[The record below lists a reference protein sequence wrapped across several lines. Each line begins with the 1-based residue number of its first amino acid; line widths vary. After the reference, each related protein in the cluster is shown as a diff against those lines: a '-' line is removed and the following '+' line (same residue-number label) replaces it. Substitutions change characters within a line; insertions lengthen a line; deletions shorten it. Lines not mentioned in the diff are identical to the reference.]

1 MPAGPVSR
9 PVSDAASVRPRYPR
23 SVRIPGPDVAEPVPA
38 VPARRLSALPFPKEL
53 AMKVLACDGIHE
65 DGLALFREAGWD
77 VVVAPAPIKDPDV
90 LAQALAEVDAVLV
103 RSATQV
109 PAEALREAR
118 NLRVIGR
125 AGAGVD
131 TIDVDAATARG
142 IAVMNAPDG
151 NTLAAAEHA
160 ISLLFALA
168 RHIPRADAG
177 MKAGEWPKAGLTG
190 FELEG
195 KKLGVIGLGRIG
207 GTVARKAQ
215 GIGMEVAA
223 HDPFLPAS
231 AAGKGSVP
239 LKTLDELL
247 AWADVVTLHI
257 PRTKETTNLL
267 SEARMRAMKKGAYLI
282 NAARG
287 GLVDEAALL
296 TLLEEGHIAGAALDT
311 FATEPL
317 QADSPLRANAKLIL
331 TPHLGASTSEAQ
343 QAVSTILARQ
353 IIDFVATGAVAGC
366 VNLPPLTAEAAREVG
381 PWMPLMSSLGR
392 LAARLVPAPT
402 RLEITYAGR
411 TEALDTRPLS
421 RLLVAAL
428 LGTASGR
435 VTPVNALQEA
445 AARGLTVSET
455 LGGDGDGF
463 DRLLKLRVV
472 GEHRTREIEA
482 TLHRGPRVVRLDGVE
497 IEFDPQAHVLLLRN
511 EDRPGM
517 IGTVGSQLGAAGVN
531 IVNFALGAAGDG
543 QARAAITVDRPV
555 AEEQLA
561 VLRATPG
568 ILSLAQV

>member
-1 MPAGPVSR
+1 
-9 PVSDAASVRPRYPR
+9 
-23 SVRIPGPDVAEPVPA
+23 
-38 VPARRLSALPFPKEL
+38 
-53 AMKVLACDGIHE
+53 MKVLACDGIHE
-65 DGLALFREAGWD
+65 DGLALFRDAGWE
-77 VVVAPAPIKDPDV
+77 VVVSDPIKEPAA
-90 LAQALAEVDAVLV
+90 LTQALKGVDAILV
-103 RSATQV
+103 RSATKV
-109 PAEALREAR
+109 PAEALADAGQ
-118 NLRVIGR
+118 LRVIGR

-131 TIDVDAATARG
+131 TIDVDAATQRG

-267 SEARMRAMKKGAYLI
+267 SEASMRSMKKGAYLI

-287 GLVDEAALL
+287 GLVDEGALL
-296 TLLEEGHIAGAALDT
+296 RLIEEGHIAGAALDT
-311 FATEPL
+311 FVTEPL
-317 QADSPLRANAKLIL
+317 PADSALRGNPKLIL

-445 AARGLTVSET
+445 AARGLVVSET

-463 DRLLKLRVV
+463 DRLLRLRVV
-472 GEHRTREIEA
+472 GENRTREIEA

-517 IGTVGSQLGAAGVN
+517 IGVVGSTLGAAGVN

-543 QARAAITVDRPV
+543 QARAAITIDRPV
-555 AEEQLA
+555 NDEQLA
-561 VLRATPG
+561 ALRATPG

>member
-1 MPAGPVSR
+1 
-9 PVSDAASVRPRYPR
+9 
-23 SVRIPGPDVAEPVPA
+23 
-38 VPARRLSALPFPKEL
+38 
-53 AMKVLACDGIHE
+53 MKVLACDGIHE
-65 DGLALFREAGWD
+65 DGLQLFRLAGWD
-77 VVVAPAPIKDPDV
+77 VAISDPIKDPEE
-90 LAQALAEVDAVLV
+90 LAAAIADADALLV

-109 PAEALREAR
+109 PASALEHAR
-118 NLRVIGR
+118 RLRVIGR

-131 TIDVDAATARG
+131 TIDVDAATAKG

-160 ISLLFALA
+160 LSLLFALA

-177 MKAGEWPKAGLTG
+177 MKAGQWPKAGLTG

-223 HDPFLPAS
+223 YDPFLPPS

-247 AWADVVTLHI
+247 AWADIVTLHI
-257 PRTKETTNLL
+257 PRTKETTHLL
-267 SEARMRAMKKGAYLI
+267 SEARLRSMKQGAYLI

-296 TLLEEGHIAGAALDT
+296 RLLDEGHLGGAALDT

-317 QADSPLRANAKLIL
+317 PADSPLRPHPKLIL

-353 IIDFVATGAVAGC
+353 VIDFVATGAVAGC

-381 PWMPLMSSLGR
+381 PWMPLMSALGR

-402 RLEITYAGR
+402 RLEVTYAGR
-411 TEALDTRPLS
+411 TDALDTRPLT

-428 LGTASGR
+428 LGAHSGR
-435 VTPVNALQEA
+435 VTPVNALQQA
-445 AARGLTVSET
+445 ASRGLVVAETV
-455 LGGDGDGF
+455 GGDGDGF
-463 DRLLKLRVV
+463 DRLLRIRV
-472 GEHRTREIEA
+472 ESDTRTREIEA

-517 IGTVGSQLGAAGVN
+517 IGTVGSQLGAAGIN

-543 QARAAITVDRPV
+543 QARAAITVDQPLDE
-555 AEEQLA
+555 AQLST
-561 VLRATPG
+561 LRATPG
-568 ILSLAQV
+568 VLSLQQV

>member
-1 MPAGPVSR
+1 M
-9 PVSDAASVRPRYPR
+9 
-23 SVRIPGPDVAEPVPA
+23 RI
-38 VPARRLSALPFPKEL
+38 LAL
-53 AMKVLACDGIHE
+53 DGIHA
-65 DGLALFREAGWD
+65 DGLTLFRDAGYEVEASD
-77 VVVAPAPIKDPDV
+77 PIKDPAQ
-90 LAQALAEVDAVLV
+90 LAAKLAGVDAVLV

-109 PAEALREAR
+109 TREALA
-118 NLRVIGR
+118 NAPQLKVIGR

-131 TIDVDAATARG
+131 TIDVDAATERG

-160 ISLLFALA
+160 VSLLFALA

-207 GTVARKAQ
+207 STVARKAA

-223 HDPFLPAS
+223 FDPFLPAS
-231 AAGKGSVP
+231 AAGRMSVP
-239 LKTLDELL
+239 MKPLDELL
-247 AWADVVTLHI
+247 AWADIITLHI
-257 PRTKETTNLL
+257 PRTKDTTNIIG
-267 SEARMRAMKKGAYLI
+267 EAQMRRMKKGAYLI

-287 GLVDEAALL
+287 GLVDEDALL
-296 TLLEEGHIAGAALDT
+296 KLLDEGHLGGAALDT
-311 FATEPL
+311 FVTEPL
-317 QADSPLRANAKLIL
+317 QKDSPLRDNPKLIL

-353 IIDFVATGAVAGC
+353 MIDFLETGAVAGC
-366 VNLPPLTAEAAREVG
+366 VNLPPLSAEAAREVG
-381 PWMPLMSSLGR
+381 PWMPLMTALGK

-402 RLEITYAGR
+402 KLQVTYAGR
-411 TEALDTRPLS
+411 TEALDTRPLT

-445 AARGLTVSET
+445 AARGLQVAET

-463 DRLLKLRVV
+463 DRLLRIRVE
-472 GEHRTREIEA
+472 GESGAREIEA

-497 IEFDPQAHVLLLRN
+497 LDFDPLGHVLLMRN
-511 EDRPGM
+511 EDRPGV
-517 IGTVGSQLGAAGVN
+517 IGLVGSHLGAAGIN
-531 IVNFALGAAGDG
+531 IVNFSLGSRGDG
-543 QARAAITVDRPV
+543 GAVAAITVDRVVPE
-555 AEEQLA
+555 AQLA
-561 VLRATPG
+561 SLRGIPG
-568 ILSLAQV
+568 IVAMEQI

>member
-1 MPAGPVSR
+1 MR
-9 PVSDAASVRPRYPR
+9 
-23 SVRIPGPDVAEPVPA
+23 
-38 VPARRLSALPFPKEL
+38 
-53 AMKVLACDGIHE
+53 VLALDGIHA
-65 DGLALFREAGWD
+65 DGLNLFRDAGYSVETAD
-77 VVVAPAPIKDPDV
+77 PIKDP
-90 LAQALAEVDAVLV
+90 AALAAKLANIDAVLV

-109 PAEALREAR
+109 SAEALAGAA
-118 NLRVIGR
+118 NLKVIGR

-131 TIDVDAATARG
+131 TIDVEAATARG

-168 RHIPRADAG
+168 RHIPKADAG
-177 MKAGEWPKAGLTG
+177 MKAGEWPKTGLTG

-195 KKLGVIGLGRIG
+195 KRLGVIGLGRIG
-207 GTVARKAQ
+207 ATVARKAA

-223 HDPFLPAS
+223 YDPFLPA
-231 AAGKGSVP
+231 AAADRMSVP
-239 LKTLDELL
+239 MKSLDELL
-247 AWADVVTLHI
+247 AWADIVTLHI
-257 PRTKETTNLL
+257 PRTKDTTNLL
-267 SEARMRAMKKGAYLI
+267 SEERLRTMKKGAYVI

-287 GLVDEAALL
+287 GLVDEAALIR
-296 TLLEEGHIAGAALDT
+296 LLDEGHLAGAALDT

-317 QADSPLRANAKLIL
+317 PKDSPLRQHPRLIL

-353 IIDFVATGAVAGC
+353 IIDFLKTGAVAGC

-381 PWMPLMSSLGR
+381 PWMPLMTALGK
-392 LAARLVPAPT
+392 LSARLVPAPT
-402 RLEITYAGR
+402 KLHITYAGR
-411 TEALDTRPLS
+411 TEALDTRPLT

-428 LGTASGR
+428 LGSASGR
-435 VTPVNALQEA
+435 VTPVNALHEA
-445 AARGLTVSET
+445 AARGLEVSET

-463 DRLLKLRVV
+463 DRLLRIQVAGA
-472 GEHRTREIEA
+472 GEDGRERTREIEA

-497 IEFDPQAHVLLLRN
+497 IEFDPLAPVLLMRN

-543 QARAAITVDRPV
+543 QARAAITVDRPMD
-555 AEEQLA
+555 ESQLNA
-561 VLRATPG
+561 LRAIPG
-568 ILSLAQV
+568 VLSLQQV

>member
-1 MPAGPVSR
+1 
-9 PVSDAASVRPRYPR
+9 
-23 SVRIPGPDVAEPVPA
+23 
-38 VPARRLSALPFPKEL
+38 
-53 AMKVLACDGIHE
+53 MKVLACDGIHD
-65 DGLALFREAGWD
+65 DGLALFRDAGWD
-77 VVVAPAPIKDPDV
+77 VVVSDPIKDP
-90 LAQALAEVDAVLV
+90 AALAAALTGVDALLV

-109 PAEALREAR
+109 TAEAIACAK

-131 TIDVDAATARG
+131 TIDVDAATERG

-160 ISLLFALA
+160 LSLLFALA
-168 RHIPRADAG
+168 RHVPRADAG
-177 MKAGEWPKAGLTG
+177 MKAGQWPKAGLTG

-215 GIGMEVAA
+215 GIGMHVAA

-231 AAGKGSVP
+231 AAGKGSVA

-247 AWADVVTLHI
+247 AWADIVTLHI

-267 SEARMRAMKKGAYLI
+267 SEAKMRLMRPGGYVI

-296 TLLEEGHIAGAALDT
+296 KLLEEGHLAGAALDT
-311 FATEPL
+311 FVTEPL
-317 QADSPLRANAKLIL
+317 QADSPLRANPKLIL

-353 IIDFVATGAVAGC
+353 ILDFIDTGAVAGC

-402 RLEITYAGR
+402 HLHITYAGR
-411 TEALDTRPLS
+411 TEALDTRPLT
-421 RLLVAAL
+421 RLLVCAL
-428 LGTASGR
+428 LGSASGR
-435 VTPVNALQEA
+435 VTPVNALAEA
-445 AARGLTVSET
+445 SGRGLHVAETV
-455 LGGDGDGF
+455 GGDGDGF
-463 DRLLKLRVV
+463 DRLLRLRVSNDT
-472 GEHRTREIEA
+472 RTREIEA

-517 IGTVGSQLGAAGVN
+517 VGQVGSKLGAAGIN

-543 QARAAITVDRPV
+543 EARAAITVDREV
-555 AEEQLA
+555 SEAELET
-561 VLRATPG
+561 LRATPG
-568 ILSLAQV
+568 ILSLQQA

>member
-1 MPAGPVSR
+1 
-9 PVSDAASVRPRYPR
+9 
-23 SVRIPGPDVAEPVPA
+23 
-38 VPARRLSALPFPKEL
+38 
-53 AMKVLACDGIHE
+53 MKVLACDGIHE
-65 DGLALFREAGWD
+65 DGLTLFREAGWD
-77 VVVAPAPIKDPDV
+77 VVVSDPIKDP
-90 LAQALAEVDAVLV
+90 AALTEALKGVDAVLV
-103 RSATQV
+103 RSATKV
-109 PAEALREAR
+109 PAEALAQAA

-177 MKAGEWPKAGLTG
+177 MKAGEWPKNGLTG

-239 LKTLDELL
+239 LKTLEELL

-267 SEARMRAMKKGAYLI
+267 SEASMRSMKKGAYLI

-296 TLLEEGHIAGAALDT
+296 TLIEEGHIAGAALDT
-311 FATEPL
+311 FVTEPL
-317 QADSPLRANAKLIL
+317 PADSPLRANPKLIL

-381 PWMPLMSSLGR
+381 PWMPLMSALGR

-455 LGGDGDGF
+455 LGGNGDGF
-463 DRLLKLRVV
+463 DRLLKLRVI
-472 GEHRTREIEA
+472 GEKRTREIEA

-517 IGTVGSQLGAAGVN
+517 IGAVGSTLGAAGVN

-555 AEEQLA
+555 DDAQLA
-561 VLRATPG
+561 ALRATPG

>member
-1 MPAGPVSR
+1 
-9 PVSDAASVRPRYPR
+9 
-23 SVRIPGPDVAEPVPA
+23 
-38 VPARRLSALPFPKEL
+38 
-53 AMKVLACDGIHE
+53 MKVLACDGIHE

-77 VVVAPAPIKDPDV
+77 VVVSDPIKDP
-90 LAQALAEVDAVLV
+90 AALADAIKGVDAILV
-103 RSATQV
+103 RSATKV
-109 PAEALREAR
+109 PAEALADAAQ
-118 NLRVIGR
+118 LRVIGR

-131 TIDVDAATARG
+131 TIDVDAATERG

-177 MKAGEWPKAGLTG
+177 MKAGQWPKNGLTG

-239 LKTLDELL
+239 LKTLEELL
-247 AWADVVTLHI
+247 AWADIVTLHI

-267 SEARMRAMKKGAYLI
+267 SEASMRSMKKGAYLI

-296 TLLEEGHIAGAALDT
+296 ALVEEGHIAGAALDT
-311 FATEPL
+311 FVTEPL
-317 QADSPLRANAKLIL
+317 PADSPLRDNPKLIL

-381 PWMPLMSSLGR
+381 PWMPLMSALGR

-445 AARGLTVSET
+445 AARGLIVSET
-455 LGGDGDGF
+455 LGGNGDGF

-472 GEHRTREIEA
+472 GENRTREIEA

-517 IGTVGSQLGAAGVN
+517 IGAVGSTLGAAGVN

-555 AEEQLA
+555 DDAQLA
-561 VLRATPG
+561 ALRATPG

>member
-1 MPAGPVSR
+1 
-9 PVSDAASVRPRYPR
+9 
-23 SVRIPGPDVAEPVPA
+23 
-38 VPARRLSALPFPKEL
+38 
-53 AMKVLACDGIHE
+53 MKVLACDGIHE
-65 DGLALFREAGWD
+65 DGLALFRDAGWD
-77 VVVAPAPIKDPDV
+77 VVVSDPIKEP
-90 LAQALAEVDAVLV
+90 AALAAALKGVDAILV
-103 RSATQV
+103 RSATKV
-109 PAEALREAR
+109 PAEALADAGQ
-118 NLRVIGR
+118 LRVIGR

-131 TIDVDAATARG
+131 TIDVDAATERG

-195 KKLGVIGLGRIG
+195 KRLGVIGLGRIG

-239 LKTLDELL
+239 LKTLEELL

-267 SEARMRAMKKGAYLI
+267 SETSMRTMKKGAYLI

-296 TLLEEGHIAGAALDT
+296 TLIEEGHIAGAALDT
-311 FATEPL
+311 FVTEPL
-317 QADSPLRANAKLIL
+317 PADSALRANPKLIL

-445 AARGLTVSET
+445 AARGLVVSET

-472 GEHRTREIEA
+472 GENRTREIEA

-517 IGTVGSQLGAAGVN
+517 IGVVGSTLGAAGVN

-555 AEEQLA
+555 NDEQLA
-561 VLRATPG
+561 ALRATPG

>member
-1 MPAGPVSR
+1 
-9 PVSDAASVRPRYPR
+9 
-23 SVRIPGPDVAEPVPA
+23 
-38 VPARRLSALPFPKEL
+38 
-53 AMKVLACDGIHE
+53 MKVLACDGIHE

-77 VVVAPAPIKDPDV
+77 VVVSDPIKDAAA
-90 LAQALAEVDAVLV
+90 LTQALKGVDAVLV
-103 RSATQV
+103 RSATKV
-109 PAEALREAR
+109 PAEALAEAA

-177 MKAGEWPKAGLTG
+177 MKAGQWPKNGLTG

-239 LKTLDELL
+239 LKTLEELL
-247 AWADVVTLHI
+247 AWADVITLHI

-267 SEARMRAMKKGAYLI
+267 SEANMRAMKKGAYLI

-296 TLLEEGHIAGAALDT
+296 ALIEEGHIAGAALDT
-311 FATEPL
+311 FVTEPL
-317 QADSPLRANAKLIL
+317 PADSPLRDNPKLIL

-381 PWMPLMSSLGR
+381 PWMPLMSALGR

-445 AARGLTVSET
+445 AARGLAVAET

-472 GEHRTREIEA
+472 GENRTREIEA

-517 IGTVGSQLGAAGVN
+517 IGVVGSTLGAAGVN

-555 AEEQLA
+555 NEEQLA
-561 VLRATPG
+561 ALRATPG

>member
-1 MPAGPVSR
+1 
-9 PVSDAASVRPRYPR
+9 
-23 SVRIPGPDVAEPVPA
+23 
-38 VPARRLSALPFPKEL
+38 
-53 AMKVLACDGIHE
+53 MKVLACDGIHE
-65 DGLALFREAGWD
+65 DGLAMFRDAGWTVEISD
-77 VVVAPAPIKDPDV
+77 PIKDPAK
-90 LAQALAEVDAVLV
+90 LSAALEGVDALLV

-109 PAEALREAR
+109 TADAIEGAKQLK
-118 NLRVIGR
+118 VIGR

-160 ISLLFALA
+160 ISLLFSLA
-168 RHIPRADAG
+168 RHVPRADAG
-177 MKAGEWPKAGLTG
+177 MKAGQWPKAGLTG

-223 HDPFLPAS
+223 YDPFLPTT
-231 AAGKGSVP
+231 AAAKGSVP
-239 LKTLDELL
+239 LKSLDDLL
-247 AWADVVTLHI
+247 AWADIVTLHI

-267 SEARMRAMKKGAYLI
+267 SEARMRQMKKGAYLI

-287 GLVDEAALL
+287 GLVDEDALRL
-296 TLLEEGHIAGAALDT
+296 MLDEGHLAGAALDT

-317 QADSPLRANAKLIL
+317 QADSPLRAHAKLIL

-353 IIDFVATGAVAGC
+353 IIDFAATGAVAGC
-366 VNLPPLTAEAAREVG
+366 VNLPPLSAEAAREVG
-381 PWMPLMSSLGR
+381 PWMPLMSALGR
-392 LAARLVPAPT
+392 LAVRLVQAPT

-411 TEALDTRPLS
+411 TDALDTRPLT

-445 AARGLTVSET
+445 ASRGLTVAET
-455 LGGDGDGF
+455 VGGDGDGF
-463 DRLLKLRVV
+463 DRLLKVRVT
-472 GEHRTREIEA
+472 GENSAGVSRSREIEA

-497 IEFDPQAHVLLLRN
+497 IEFDPLAHVLLMRN

-517 IGTVGSQLGAAGVN
+517 IGRVGTLLGEAGVN
-531 IVNFALGAAGDG
+531 IINFALGAAGDG
-543 QARAAITVDRPV
+543 QARAAITIDKPLGDAQV
-555 AEEQLA
+555 ATIKA
-561 VLRATPG
+561 APG
-568 ILSLAQV
+568 ILSLQQV

>member
-1 MPAGPVSR
+1 
-9 PVSDAASVRPRYPR
+9 
-23 SVRIPGPDVAEPVPA
+23 
-38 VPARRLSALPFPKEL
+38 
-53 AMKVLACDGIHE
+53 MKVLACDGIHE
-65 DGLALFREAGWD
+65 DGLALFRAAGWD
-77 VVVAPAPIKDPDV
+77 VVVSEPVKDPDT
-90 LAQALAEVDAVLV
+90 LAASLAGVDAVLV
-103 RSATQV
+103 RSATRV
-109 PAEALREAR
+109 PAEALRNATG
-118 NLRVIGR
+118 LKVIGR

-131 TIDVDAATARG
+131 TIDVEAATEKG

-160 ISLLFALA
+160 LSLLFALA
-168 RHIPRADAG
+168 RHVPRADAG

-223 HDPFLPAS
+223 HDPFLPA
-231 AAGKGSVP
+231 AVAGKGSVP
-239 LKTLDELL
+239 LKSLDDLL
-247 AWADVVTLHI
+247 AWADIVTLHI

-267 SEARMRAMKKGAYLI
+267 SEARMRKMKPGAYLI

-287 GLVDEAALL
+287 GLVDESALL
-296 TLLEEGHIAGAALDT
+296 RLLDEGHLAGAALDT
-311 FATEPL
+311 FVTEPL
-317 QADSPLRANAKLIL
+317 QSDSPLRANPKLIL

-353 IIDFVATGAVAGC
+353 IIDFVDTGAVAGC

-402 RLEITYAGR
+402 KLTVTYAGR
-411 TEALDTRPLS
+411 TDALDTRPLT

-428 LGTASGR
+428 LGTHSGR

-445 AARGLTVSET
+445 AARGLVVAETV
-455 LGGDGDGF
+455 GGDGDGF
-463 DRLLKLRVV
+463 DRLLRIRVE
-472 GEHRTREIEA
+472 GDGRAREIEA

-517 IGTVGSQLGAAGVN
+517 IGTVGSQLGAAGIN

-543 QARAAITVDRPV
+543 QARAAITVDRSLDDS
-555 AEEQLA
+555 QLA
-561 VLRATPG
+561 ALRTTPG
-568 ILSLAQV
+568 VLSLQQV